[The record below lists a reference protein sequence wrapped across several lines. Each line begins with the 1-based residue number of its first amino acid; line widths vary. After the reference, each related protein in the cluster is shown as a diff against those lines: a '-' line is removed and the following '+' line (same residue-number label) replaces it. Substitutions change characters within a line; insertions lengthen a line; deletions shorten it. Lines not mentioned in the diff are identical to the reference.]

1 MEANHCARKLNR
13 VEINAVGFYKDKF
26 IFYTVM
32 GKELMQECKGTS
44 AMRLPSHKS
53 DPTSSVLSGWK
64 DDAAWQSLNIP
75 KDGSC
80 ITSGSARNDNFLLSG
95 QTQKLKYLVPK

>member
-80 ITSGSARNDNFLLSG
+80 ITSRSTRNDNFLLSG
-95 QTQKLKYLVPK
+95 QTEKLKYLVPK